1 MSKAEQED
9 TTRPP
14 LMPPRA
20 PTSQERGDQLLMRW
34 RLARAAGIPAGRRL
48 GARELT
54 PRDVL
59 SDLFEERLVA
69 DPEGL
74 AAIVVQRL
82 IDAGFE
88 VTA

>member
-1 MSKAEQED
+1 MAQVDSED
-9 TTRPP
+9 TPARPA
-14 LMPPRA
+14 LPPRP
-20 PTSQERGDQLLMRW
+20 PTSQQRADELLMRW
-34 RLARAAGIPAGRRL
+34 RLARAAGIPADRRL
-48 GARELT
+48 GELT